1 MRLSGEAGE
10 QQQPPGAGGFDQLVA
25 PSDLRGEQPRMSA
38 KGVRSGPQAHQLL
51 MSGLQSKNG
60 HSYRSGMPRHG
71 SALSS
76 TSRVCLQVTRSIPY
90 PELAAACPGIQ

>member
-51 MSGLQSKNG
+51 MSGLQS
-60 HSYRSGMPRHG
+60 RTDIPI
-71 SALSS
+71 AL
-76 TSRVCLQVTRSIPY
+76 
-90 PELAAACPGIQ
+90 ACHAMVLL